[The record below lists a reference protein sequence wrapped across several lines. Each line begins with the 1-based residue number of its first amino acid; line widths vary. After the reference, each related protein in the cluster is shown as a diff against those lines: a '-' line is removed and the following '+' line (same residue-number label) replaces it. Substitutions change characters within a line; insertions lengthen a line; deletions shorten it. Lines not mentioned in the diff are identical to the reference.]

1 MPARVPA
8 APVGVDSNAA
18 GRTRLGCGVPNV
30 RVGGDLVGGC
40 WQLLVIDPLQEDL
53 ANKNESDRVDM
64 LAYVLRVARGPH
76 GIHSRL
82 SATVHAIG
90 AKNGE

>member
-1 MPARVPA
+1 
-8 APVGVDSNAA
+8 
-18 GRTRLGCGVPNV
+18 
-30 RVGGDLVGGC
+30 
-40 WQLLVIDPLQEDL
+40 LLVIDPLQEDL